1 MQGAGCPDY
10 PTCRVETFRRH
21 PLAWPLLS
29 TVGMQATV
37 ETVVA
42 FALIFA
48 TMSRIFV
55 SPKS

>member
-1 MQGAGCPDY
+1 
-10 PTCRVETFRRH
+10 
-21 PLAWPLLS
+21 
-29 TVGMQATV
+29 VGMQATV